1 MTNDLINEWLLK
13 YDIPLHQL
21 ALNYTVAFKEVKVM
35 AELYLLINCTTDVF
49 YLYQHLERYGN
60 QELQK
65 AISDLICHTF

>member
-1 MTNDLINEWLLK
+1 MTNDMINEWLLK

-21 ALNYTVAFKEVKVM
+21 ALNYTVAFKEVKEM